1 MSTISF
7 MRRKYR
13 FLFLNDKEFLEDYA
27 QDVSLF
33 LMLLIAKKQYHLA
46 LKIFNEN
53 PHKFKD
59 RFKPVYYALMSFMK
73 DEYPNEYLKMGG
85 ELKEPVDKI
94 IIKIKEMEK
103 AYQ

>member
-1 MSTISF
+1 
-7 MRRKYR
+7 
-13 FLFLNDKEFLEDYA
+13 
-27 QDVSLF
+27 
-33 LMLLIAKKQYHLA
+33 MLLIAKKQYHLA
-46 LKIFNEN
+46 LNIFNEN

-85 ELKEPVDKI
+85 ELKETVDEIIEKI
-94 IIKIKEMEK
+94 NEMEK